1 MKTQQKYK
9 GILAAAGVLLIAC
22 ACPAAN
28 GPAANPDPGPA
39 ILTAMQ
45 DELGRSVKALSQA
58 DPSTYFISYTVADR
72 QYSSVSGSNGALLS
86 SSDDRGRWLEVQK

>member
-9 GILAAAGVLLIAC
+9 AVWAIAGGLLIAC

-28 GPAANPDPGPA
+28 GPVAKSDPGQA

-45 DELGRSVKALSQA
+45 DELTRSMTALSQG
-58 DPSTYFISYTVADR
+58 DPTAYFISYTVADR
-72 QYSSVSGSNGALLS
+72 Q
-86 SSDDRGRWLEVQK
+86 